1 MLNEIL
7 PEDRATNSVPGLGAA
22 VECAPAT
29 STVDRSAIFQ
39 RLRRIWPL
47 GEKLISIERS
57 RLRAEGMN
65 RRDAGNE
72 AWRLAD
78 AAFDDDAIQLAAEL
92 RKLVGST
99 PQGLSLEQAF
109 AWRLSLMV
117 VSACTQRS
125 TRLIPAATALIVQ
138 SQLRVAMD
146 CVGDY
151 SFESQHEAE
160 ARESVIKFSVSK
172 ESCLTEVDRITE
184 IVSSIE
190 DTGQNDEFADELNDL
205 LEALCIAREVIDEH
219 WETTGLSLPPG

>member
-1 MLNEIL
+1 MSTETYDVVT
-7 PEDRATNSVPGLGAA
+7 EASNSKS
-22 VECAPAT
+22 T
-29 STVDRSAIFQ
+29 SRVDRSTVFQ
-39 RLRRIWPL
+39 RLRSIWPL
-47 GEKLISIERS
+47 AEKMIATERK
-57 RLRAEGMN
+57 RLRAEGRN
-65 RRDAGNE
+65 RRDAGSK
-72 AWRLAD
+72 AWQLAD
-78 AAFDDDAIQLAAEL
+78 QAFNDDAIQLAAEL

-184 IVSSIE
+184 VVRSIE
-190 DTGQNDEFADELNDL
+190 PTDQNDEFVDELNDL
-205 LEALCIAREVIDEH
+205 LEALCIAREVIEEH
-219 WETTGLSLPPG
+219 WETTGLSLAPG

>member
-1 MLNEIL
+1 MSTETYDVVT
-7 PEDRATNSVPGLGAA
+7 EASNSKS
-22 VECAPAT
+22 T
-29 STVDRSAIFQ
+29 SRVDRSTVFQ
-39 RLRRIWPL
+39 RLRSIWPL
-47 GEKLISIERS
+47 AEKMIATERK
-57 RLRAEGMN
+57 RLRAEGRN
-65 RRDAGNE
+65 RRDAGSK
-72 AWRLAD
+72 AWQLAD
-78 AAFDDDAIQLAAEL
+78 QAFNDDAIQLAAEL

-151 SFESQHEAE
+151 SFESQHETE

-184 IVSSIE
+184 VVRSIE
-190 DTGQNDEFADELNDL
+190 PTDQNDEFVDELNDL
-205 LEALCIAREVIDEH
+205 LEALCIAREVIEEH
-219 WETTGLSLPPG
+219 WETTGLSLAPG